1 MNLPLLLA
9 RSTDAREMHGC
20 SPLHHGGE
28 HGCCTRHFGAD
39 ALARGVRDEPTMLER
54 CTAAACFQLESRMKA
69 VLRMLE
75 GSAEG
80 FPALSKGRDA

>member
-28 HGCCTRHFGAD
+28 HGCCTRHSGAD
-39 ALARGVRDEPTMLER
+39 ALARGVHDEPTVLEK
-54 CTAAACFQLESRMKA
+54 CAAALYFQLESCMKA

-80 FPALSKGRDA
+80 FPALSKARNA